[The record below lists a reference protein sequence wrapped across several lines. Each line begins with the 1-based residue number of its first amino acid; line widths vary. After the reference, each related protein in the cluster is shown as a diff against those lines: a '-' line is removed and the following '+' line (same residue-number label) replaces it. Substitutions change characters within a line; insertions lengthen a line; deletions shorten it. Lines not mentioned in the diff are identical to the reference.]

1 MSRRRVAI
9 TGLGVVAPQGNHPDI
24 VFNALC
30 SGQSAIERR
39 ADNAVVAPC
48 RFDPSPWFTRMQL
61 AGTDRVSQF
70 AVAAAESARADA
82 GWSSDWFNTDHRA
95 PERAGVYVGTGFG
108 GAAAVE
114 EAYRR
119 FHRGE
124 RVPPLSVIGAMA
136 NAPAAQIAMRAG
148 ITGPVLTYS
157 VACASSS
164 VAIAAGAKDIA
175 LGDIDVALVGGS
187 EALLVAGMIAAWQAM
202 QTLAAPR
209 ADDASASCRPFSAS
223 RTGLV
228 LGEGAAFM
236 VLEELDAA
244 RERGARVY
252 AEIAGTGLSCDASHL
267 TKPDADGQ
275 VKAMRAALASAGM
288 SPADVGYCNA
298 HGTATLVGDVVEAE
312 SIKRVWGDALPRL
325 RVSSTKSMHGHLLGA
340 AGALE
345 ALVTT
350 LALYRQTMPPNAHC
364 DDVDPACDLPLLHGS
379 ADRDATLNAAISNSF
394 AFGGTNSVLA
404 FRRVD

>member
-1 MSRRRVAI
+1 MNRRRVAI
-9 TGLGVVAPQGNHPDI
+9 TGLGVIAPQGNDPDA
-24 VFNALC
+24 VFDALC
-30 SGQSAIERR
+30 AGRSAIEPR
-39 ADNAVVAPC
+39 DDHTVVAPC
-48 RFDPSPWFTRMQL
+48 RFDPLAWFTRMQL
-61 AGTDRVSQF
+61 AGTDRVTQF
-70 AVAAAESARADA
+70 AVAAAECARSDARWPSAGYA
-82 GWSSDWFNTDHRA
+82 SD
-95 PERAGVYVGTGFG
+95 RAGVYVGTGFG
-108 GAAAVE
+108 GAAAVD

-124 RVPPLSVIGAMA
+124 RVPPLSVVGAMA

-148 ITGPVLTYS
+148 ITGPVLSYS

-175 LGDIDVALVGGS
+175 LGDIDIALVGGS

-209 ADDASASCRPFSAS
+209 ADDVAASCRPFSAS

-236 VLEELDAA
+236 VLEDLDAA
-244 RERGARVY
+244 RERGARIY

-267 TKPDADGQ
+267 TKPDVEGQ

-288 SPADVGYCNA
+288 SPGDIRYCNA
-298 HGTATLVGDVVEAE
+298 HGTATLVGDVVEAQ
-312 SIKRVWGDALPRL
+312 SIKRVWGDALPGL
-325 RVSSTKSMHGHLLGA
+325 RVSSTKAMHGHLLGA

-364 DDVDPACDLPLLHGS
+364 DDVDPACDIPLVQREAAHDLQ
-379 ADRDATLNAAISNSF
+379 LVAAISNSF
-394 AFGGTNSVLA
+394 AFGGTNSVIA
-404 FRRVD
+404 FRRVE

>member
-1 MSRRRVAI
+1 MLSMNRRRVAI
-9 TGLGVVAPQGNHPDI
+9 TGLGVIAPQGNDPDA
-24 VFNALC
+24 VFDALC
-30 SGQSAIERR
+30 AGRSAIERR
-39 ADNAVVAPC
+39 DDNTVVAPC
-48 RFDPSPWFTRMQL
+48 RFDPLPWFTRLQL
-61 AGTDRVSQF
+61 IGTDRVSQF

-82 GWSSDWFNTDHRA
+82 RWSSDRYA
-95 PERAGVYVGTGFG
+95 PDRAGVYVGTGFG
-108 GAAAVE
+108 GAAAVQ

-136 NAPAAQIAMRAG
+136 NAPAAQVAMRAG
-148 ITGPVLTYS
+148 ICGPVLSYS

-175 LGDIDVALVGGS
+175 LGDIDVAIVGGS
-187 EALLVAGMIAAWQAM
+187 EALLVSGMIAAWQAM

-209 ADDASASCRPFSAS
+209 ADDVAASCRPFSAT

-244 RERGARVY
+244 RARGARVY

-267 TKPDADGQ
+267 TKPNADGQ

-288 SPADVGYCNA
+288 SAADVGYCNA
-298 HGTATLVGDVVEAE
+298 HGTATLVGDVVETQ
-312 SIKRVWGDALPRL
+312 SIKQVWGDALPRL

-345 ALVTT
+345 ALVTA
-350 LALYRQTMPPNAHC
+350 LALHRQTMPPNAHC
-364 DDVDPACDLPLLHGS
+364 DDVDPACDLPLLRDS
-379 ADRDATLNAAISNSF
+379 AEHDTTLSAAISNSF
-394 AFGGTNSVLA
+394 AFGGTNSVIA
-404 FRRVD
+404 FRRAD

>member
-82 GWSSDWFNTDHRA
+82 GWSSDWFNTDCA
-95 PERAGVYVGTGFG
+95 PGRAGVYVGTGFG

-202 QTLAAPR
+202 QTLAAPH

-267 TKPDADGQ
+267 TKPDAAGQ

>member
-1 MSRRRVAI
+1 MTRRRVAI
-9 TGLGVVAPQGNHPDI
+9 TGRGVIAPHGNDPDA
-24 VFNALC
+24 VFDALC
-30 SGQSAIERR
+30 ASSSAIERHG
-39 ADNAVVAPC
+39 DHTVVAPC

-70 AVAAAESARADA
+70 AVAAAECARADA
-82 GWSSDWFNTDHRA
+82 GWVSAGFARDRT
-95 PERAGVYVGTGFG
+95 GVYVGTGFG
-108 GAAAVE
+108 GAAAVD

-124 RVPPLSVIGAMA
+124 RVPPLSVVGAMA
-136 NAPAAQIAMRAG
+136 NAPAAQIAIRAG
-148 ITGPVLTYS
+148 ITGPVLSYS

-175 LGDIDVALVGGS
+175 AGEIDAAIVGGS
-187 EALLVAGMIAAWQAM
+187 EALLVPGMLAAWRAM

-209 ADDASASCRPFSAS
+209 TDDAAASCRPFSLS

-236 VLEELDAA
+236 VLEEFDAA
-244 RERGARVY
+244 RDRGARIF
-252 AEIAGTGLSCDASHL
+252 AELAGTGLSCDASHL
-267 TKPDADGQ
+267 TKPVADGQ
-275 VKAMRAALASAGM
+275 TKAMRAALASAGL

-298 HGTATLVGDVVEAE
+298 HGTATLVGDVVEARA
-312 SIKRVWGDALPRL
+312 IRQVWGDALPSL

-345 ALVTT
+345 AMVTAM
-350 LALYRQTMPPNAHC
+350 ALYRRTMPPNACC
-364 DDVDPACDLPLLHGS
+364 DDLDPSCDIPLVVGG
-379 ADRDATLNAAISNSF
+379 AVRDAMLAAAVSNSF

>member
-1 MSRRRVAI
+1 MNGRRVAI
-9 TGLGVVAPQGNHPDI
+9 TGLGVVAPQGNDPGT
-24 VFNALC
+24 VFEALC
-30 SGQSAIERR
+30 AATSAVERR
-39 ADNAVVAPC
+39 DDQTVVAPC

-61 AGTDRVSQF
+61 AGVDRVSQF

-82 GWSSDWFNTDHRA
+82 QWSSNSHASDRT
-95 PERAGVYVGTGFG
+95 GVYVGTGFG

-124 RVPPLSVIGAMA
+124 RVPPLSVVGAMA
-136 NAPAAQIAMRAG
+136 NAAAAQVAMRAG
-148 ITGPVLTYS
+148 ITGPVLSYS

-175 LGDIDVALVGGS
+175 AGDVDTALAGGS
-187 EALLVAGMIAAWQAM
+187 EALLVGGQIAAWQAL

-209 ADDASASCRPFSAS
+209 DDDVAASCRPFSAS

-236 VLEELDAA
+236 VLEDLDRA
-244 RERGARVY
+244 RERGARIY

-267 TKPDADGQ
+267 TKPDATGQ
-275 VKAMRAALASAGM
+275 TKAMRAALASARL
-288 SPADVGYCNA
+288 SPAEVGYCNA
-298 HGTATLVGDVVEAE
+298 HGTATLVGDVVEAQ
-312 SIKRVWGDALPRL
+312 SIRAVWGESLPRL

-345 ALVTT
+345 ALVTA
-350 LALYRQTMPPNAHC
+350 LALHRQTMPPSAHC
-364 DDVDPACDLPLLHGS
+364 GDADPACDLPLLR
-379 ADRDATLNAAISNSF
+379 DRAQHDASLSAAISNSF